1 MAVLSAAEAAPRLHQ
16 EYRDGRLIPFL
27 GAGYSKPLK
36 LPDWSELIGWMAARL
51 GFEPELFL
59 LHGRY
64 EQLAEYFQLVGHDHF
79 QQLVYEMT
87 RRFDSEEA
95 VRARKASRMHQALAR
110 LDWRTLYTTN
120 YDSHVEGA
128 LQDAGKKAAVMA
140 SFEDFQAR
148 REPGT
153 QEVIKFH
160 GTLARP
166 ETIVLTES
174 SYFHRFALESPV
186 DQRLRADLLSHS
198 FLFMGYSFSDWNIRY
213 IWYRMHQ
220 LRLRGQEGARRPPV
234 RRCYFVAFGAGPI
247 QPELLE
253 QWNIDLILLDPAD
266 KESSVVDLLERI
278 RRAPG
283 ARDDS

>member
-1 MAVLSAAEAAPRLHQ
+1 MAVLSAAEAAPRLKQ

-27 GAGYSKPLK
+27 GAGFSKPLK
-36 LPDWSELIGWMAARL
+36 LPDWGELIGWMAERL
-51 GFEPELFL
+51 GFEPELFP

-64 EQLAEYFQLVGHDHF
+64 EQLAEYFQLAGHDHF

-95 VRARKASRMHQALAR
+95 VRSRQTSRMHRALAS
-110 LDWRTLYTTN
+110 LDWRTIYTTN

-128 LQDAGKKAAVMA
+128 LRDAKKKAAVLA
-140 SFEDFQAR
+140 SFDDFQTR

-153 QEVIKFH
+153 CEVIKFH
-160 GTLARP
+160 GTLALP
-166 ETIVLTES
+166 DTIVLTES
-174 SYFHRFALESPV
+174 SYYQRIALESPV

-198 FLFMGYSFSDWNIRY
+198 FLFMGYSFNDLNIRY

-220 LRLRGQEGARRPPV
+220 LRLQGQAGARRPASRHCFFATFGVGPV
-234 RRCYFVAFGAGPI
+234 

-253 QWNIDLILLDPAD
+253 QWNIDMIQLDPAD
-266 KESSVVDLLERI
+266 KEASVADLLERI
-278 RRAPG
+278 R
-283 ARDDS
+283 

>member
-1 MAVLSAAEAAPRLHQ
+1 MAVLSAAEAAPRLQQ

-27 GAGYSKPLK
+27 GAGFSKPLK
-36 LPDWSELIGWMAARL
+36 LPDWRELMGWMAERL
-51 GFEPELFL
+51 GIEQDLFL

-64 EQLAEYFQLVGHDHF
+64 EQLAEYFELVGHDHF

-95 VRARKASRMHQALAR
+95 VRARQKSRMHLALAG
-110 LDWRTLYTTN
+110 LDWRTIYTTN

-128 LQDAGKKAAVMA
+128 LQDAKKKAAMLA
-140 SFEDFQAR
+140 SFEDFQLR

-153 QEVIKFH
+153 CEVIKFH
-160 GTLARP
+160 GTLAKP

-174 SYFHRFALESPV
+174 TFFQRMALESPV

-198 FLFMGYSFSDWNIRY
+198 FLFIGYSFNDLNIRY

-220 LRLRGQEGARRPPV
+220 LQRQGQGGARRPAA
-234 RRCYFVAFGAGPI
+234 RRCFFATFGVGPI

-253 QWNIDLILLDPAD
+253 RWNIDVIQLDPTD
-266 KESSVVDLLERI
+266 KDASVAGLLQCI
-278 RRAPG
+278 R
-283 ARDDS
+283 

>member
-1 MAVLSAAEAAPRLHQ
+1 MAVLSAAEAAPRLQQ

-27 GAGYSKPLK
+27 GAGFSKPLK
-36 LPDWSELIGWMAARL
+36 LPDWSELVGWMAQRL
-51 GFEPELFL
+51 GFEPDLFR

-64 EQLAEYFQLVGHDHF
+64 EQLAEYFQLSRHDHF

-95 VRARKASRMHQALAR
+95 AGTRRTSRMHLALAS

-128 LQDAGKKAAVMA
+128 LQDAGRNTAVLS
-140 SFEDFQAR
+140 SFEDFQMR

-153 QEVIKFH
+153 CEVIKFH
-160 GTLARP
+160 GTLAKP
-166 ETIVLTES
+166 DTIVLTES
-174 SYFHRFALESPV
+174 SYFQRFALETPV

-198 FLFMGYSFSDWNIRY
+198 FLFMGYSFNDWNIRY

-220 LRLRGQEGARRPPV
+220 LRLQGQAGARRPST
-234 RRCYFVAFGAGPI
+234 RRCFFATFGVGPI

-253 QWNIDLILLDPAD
+253 QWNIDMIQLDPTD
-266 KESSVVDLLERI
+266 KEASVADLLQRI
-278 RRAPG
+278 R
-283 ARDDS
+283 